1 MENNINI
8 MLPRACEQK
17 LLYLRTT
24 LPFYLYFADTGRKF
38 YSPKFRWH
46 DQTGCS
52 FYWIYLKLD
61 MYIKRYERVNP
72 GLNPF

>member
-1 MENNINI
+1 MENII
-8 MLPRACEQK
+8 ISVLLRACEQK

-24 LPFYLYFADTGRKF
+24 LYLYFADIGRKF
-38 YSPKFRWH
+38 YSLKFRWY

-52 FYWIYLKLD
+52 FYWIYLKLE
-61 MYIKRYERVNP
+61 MYIKRFERVNC